1 MHRSHSPSNVSG
13 SECPPSSSTSETITP
28 APLPRTILTTAP
40 SSPCEP
46 SERKSALAQ
55 LRSKSTLIRK
65 GNPSVYQLKA
75 KKENSSTLTRVT
87 IGENTGLK
95 RNKTILLVGETGAGK
110 SNLINALVN
119 FTIGVKF
126 QNNVWFQIVE
136 KTDQETSEVTVYEVF
151 GFEGRV
157 IPYSLTIIDTP
168 GFGGIGGIEYD
179 DSITRR
185 LLDLFRS
192 GGIEEL
198 HAVGLVMKASDN
210 RLSDRLMYILNS
222 VMSLFGKNI
231 EDNIITLITHS
242 KGRTPKNVLQTLEVS
257 TIKCAKNE
265 KNKSVYFL
273 FNNCQ
278 SEDRTEEE
286 EYLEGAYKVT
296 EKGLKEFTAF
306 LEKSQPQKLKTTVDV
321 INERIKLTACIQNLQ
336 QRFIE
341 AEEKQNQ
348 IRQIQHNL
356 MKHKEEMEK
365 NEHFS
370 FEVEESYKVK
380 EYIKNDKWMKDI
392 LHDAAMCCKRCEEN
406 CHYPGCNWAPIPALC
421 EVIKDGHC
429 IVCTGKCPKSDHVK
443 ENWRYVTKTRKVQT
457 TAKEMKQNY
466 EKSKTEKENNSSY
479 LESLETKMKNLTAE
493 KSQLLEESYKHITRL
508 EKIALK
514 VDSAATLVHLDFLI
528 EKMRE
533 IGMKDKAEKLEKIKT
548 NVDEGSQAA
557 LLYQHENHPKM
568 QQYGHHSDLPTET
581 YL

>member
-1 MHRSHSPSNVSG
+1 M
-13 SECPPSSSTSETITP
+13 
-28 APLPRTILTTAP
+28 
-40 SSPCEP
+40 
-46 SERKSALAQ
+46 
-55 LRSKSTLIRK
+55 
-65 GNPSVYQLKA
+65 
-75 KKENSSTLTRVT
+75 TRVT
-87 IGENTGLK
+87 VGTKDARK

-110 SNLINALVN
+110 STFINALVN

-126 QNNVWFQIVE
+126 QDKVCFQIVE

-157 IPYSLTIIDTP
+157 IPFSLTIIDTP
-168 GFGGIGGIEYD
+168 GFGGIRGIEYD

-198 HAVGLVMKASDN
+198 HAVGLVMKASGN
-210 RLSDRLMYILNS
+210 RLNDRLMYILNS

-242 KGRTPKNVLQTLEVS
+242 NGRTPKNVLQILEVS
-257 TIKCAKNE
+257 TIKCAKDE

-296 EKGLKEFTAF
+296 EKGVKEFTAF

-321 INERIKLTACIQNLQ
+321 IKERIKLTACIQNLQ
-336 QRFIE
+336 QRFTE

-365 NEHFS
+365 NENFS

-380 EYIKNDKWMKDI
+380 EYIKNEKWIKDV
-392 LHDAAMCCKRCEEN
+392 LHDGAMCCTRCEEN
-406 CHYPGCNWAPIPALC
+406 CHFPGCNWAPTPALC

-429 IVCTGKCPKSDHVK
+429 IVCTGKCPTSDHVK

-457 TAKEMKQNY
+457 TANERKRNY

-493 KSQLLEESYKHITRL
+493 KSQLLEDSYKHITRL

-557 LLYQHENHPKM
+557 VQYQHENQPQIK
-568 QQYGHHSDLPTET
+568 Q
-581 YL
+581 

>member
-1 MHRSHSPSNVSG
+1 MKRAKTPIKVSRSR
-13 SECPPSSSTSETITP
+13 CPPSSSTPLIPSP
-28 APLPRTILTTAP
+28 APLPQSNLAVGCSSLP
-40 SSPCEP
+40 SSAVRE
-46 SERKSALAQ
+46 SALDQ
-55 LRSKSTLIRK
+55 LISESTLIQE
-65 GNPSVYQLKA
+65 GDPSVYQLKG
-75 KKENSSTLTRVT
+75 KKEKSSTMTRVT
-87 IGENTGLK
+87 VGQRDSHK
-95 RNKTILLVGETGAGK
+95 KNKTILLVGETGAGK
-110 SNLINALVN
+110 STFINALVN

-126 QNNVWFQIVE
+126 QDKVCFQIAE
-136 KTDQETSEVTVYEVF
+136 EAGQETSEVTVYEVL

-157 IPYSLTIIDTP
+157 IPFSLTIIDTP
-168 GFGGIGGIEYD
+168 GFGGIRGIEYD
-179 DSITRR
+179 DSISRS
-185 LLDLFRS
+185 LLYLFRS

-198 HAVGLVMKASDN
+198 DGVGLVMKASDN

-257 TIKCAKNE
+257 TIKCAKDENQ
-265 KNKSVYFL
+265 KPVYFL

-286 EYLEGAYKVT
+286 EYLEAAYKVM

-365 NEHFS
+365 NENFS

-380 EYIKNDKWMKDI
+380 EPIKTNASFGKP
-392 LHDAAMCCKRCEEN
+392 LCCKRCEEN
-406 CHYPGCNWAPIPALC
+406 CHYPGCTMAPALC
-421 EVIKDGHC
+421 EVIKGGHC
-429 IVCTGKCPKSDHVK
+429 TVCTGKCPTSDHSK
-443 ENWRYVTKTRKVQT
+443 ENWRYVTKTIKVQT
-457 TAKEMKQNY
+457 TLNEMKQND
-466 EKSKTEKENNSSY
+466 EKNKMEKEKNSSY
-479 LESLETKMKNLTAE
+479 LESLDTEMKNLTAE

-514 VDSAATLVHLDFLI
+514 VDSSATLVHLDFLI

-533 IGMKDKAEKLEKIKT
+533 IGMKDKAEKLETLKT

-557 LLYQHENHPKM
+557 VKYQHNSLDRRKI
-568 QQYGHHSDLPTET
+568 QQQQHHYFDPSAET
-581 YL
+581 WV

>member
-1 MHRSHSPSNVSG
+1 MQRTKSSLDQVI
-13 SECPPSSSTSETITP
+13 SE
-28 APLPRTILTTAP
+28 
-40 SSPCEP
+40 
-46 SERKSALAQ
+46 
-55 LRSKSTLIRK
+55 STLIRE
-65 GNPSVYQLKA
+65 GNPSVYVLQT
-75 KKENSSTLTRVT
+75 KKEKSSTMTRVT
-87 IGENTGLK
+87 VGTKDERK

-110 SNLINALVN
+110 STWINALVN

-126 QNNVWFQIVE
+126 QDKVCFQIVE

-157 IPYSLTIIDTP
+157 IPFSLTIIDTP

-179 DSITRR
+179 DSITRS
-185 LLDLFRS
+185 LLHLFRS

-210 RLSDRLMYILNS
+210 RLNDRMMYILNS

-231 EDNIITLITHS
+231 ENNIITLITHS
-242 KGRTPKNVLQTLEVS
+242 KGRTPKNVLQTLEAS

-265 KNKSVYFL
+265 KNKPVYFL

-341 AEEKQNQ
+341 AEQKQNQ

-356 MKHKEEMEK
+356 MKDKEEMEK

-370 FEVEESYKVK
+370 FEVEESYKVR
-380 EYIKNDKWMKDI
+380 EYIKNEKWIKDF
-392 LHDAAMCCKRCEEN
+392 LHDAAMCCKRCQEN
-406 CHYPGCNWAPIPALC
+406 CHYPGCNWAPKPAFC

-429 IVCTGKCPKSDHVK
+429 IVCTGKCPTSDHVK

-479 LESLETKMKNLTAE
+479 LESLDTEMKNLTAE
-493 KSQLLEESYKHITRL
+493 KAQLLEESYKHITKL

-533 IGMKDKAEKLEKIKT
+533 IGMKDKAEKLEKLKT

-557 LLYQHENHPKM
+557 VLYQHE
-568 QQYGHHSDLPTET
+568 
-581 YL
+581 